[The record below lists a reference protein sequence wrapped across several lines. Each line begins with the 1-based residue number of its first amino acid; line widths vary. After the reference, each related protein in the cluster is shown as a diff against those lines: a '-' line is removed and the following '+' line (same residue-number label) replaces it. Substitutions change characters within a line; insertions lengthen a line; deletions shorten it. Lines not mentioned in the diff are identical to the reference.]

1 MPTLYPNSGFL
12 LSGVNLNFVENVRV
26 GDVPVGALA
35 YLGTTGV
42 SGKVPES
49 AFSNEVFVNTSTSVV
64 SAGEVN
70 VILRPDDQITVGE
83 LKQWSG
89 KAGELVSITGSN
101 FHQITNVEFGGG
113 AAEFYNVNEQQLN
126 VVVPQDSSWDVIKV
140 HSSLRTGLNGDTSIS
155 SGNSPVSNKFV
166 PVPEVWGLSTGQQV
180 AGGLVDVIGRN
191 FGGATG
197 VSFNGVVSA
206 ASVVGANLQTTVP
219 SGDVWGKVGVL
230 LQSGLVASESTDLEF
245 KSLAKLTGYGPNGAA
260 SSQEIDGVTTYVGV
274 GDTIRLSGE
283 NFIPEILYDS
293 KETDLSA
300 SGYLVGFGGEG
311 VTGLF
316 NLVDDRV
323 MTGIVPSAVPTGSG
337 SLFIYSNH
345 YPEAFPSDVN
355 FFPKYSPP
363 SISSVLN
370 EYNNTTNPASGVAGD
385 MLTVKGSNLFHITGA
400 AITGGALGI
409 GTYGSSALVGG
420 AQGTSLRVIVGNDI
434 ASISAH
440 QAYDVTLS
448 GTYGDVTGEGQFVG
462 YGNPSIS
469 TIDPITDIAP
479 NATGVITG
487 TNLYSGTSAILI
499 KDTMSNEYR
508 EMPCSGFVSD
518 YTECKFTYPTAFTTG
533 QYKMKVRNQRGT
545 VLRNTVLGVYH
556 SPELSG
562 FTPDKITVAD
572 TTVTA
577 SGFFEQVTGVRIGD
591 VDVGGFTTQSDGS
604 SISGIS
610 FTVNE
615 DAASDKIGIFTKGG
629 NVFSETDLVVVPGKP
644 IVSGY
649 WVGKEEDKPPTIDYN
664 QVVAAGGNIHVSGRR
679 LHLVE
684 KLEVS
689 GEDNKFT
696 TNILGEGNYEG
707 LDFSVPTEINPNSG
721 LFNFVDYLGRTGTFD
736 SSCDGSGLNVF
747 SLSGYQGWE
756 VPGGSITASGNNLS
770 GLNVLLTGATGDY
783 VHALNT
789 SSSGIDFDP
798 VNNVQTVS
806 FSVPTGIRNASDM
819 IFSGQSNDAIYQM
832 DSFVNS
838 LAVITGLH
846 GTGVGG
852 ALTTGS
858 NFAVTGVNFYTP
870 VPVVSGDPVALISGT
885 GYQHGVTGEIMN
897 VITASLC
904 ETGLSGVNS
913 TFVSSIQAETS
924 NTFIGTGNLVLLNA
938 GDPTAQQY
946 GLKGLAG
953 RMLAQD
959 VDNTPI
965 SFRHFNTQRDYFSE
979 PLVFNGT
986 WVDATGFGPEMGVT
1000 GSLVEISGQGF
1011 NAVSMDQLFLRT
1023 LALEDGGD
1031 VGVDSGLGAASIFAR
1046 VTSGTR
1052 DSDTKITIQIPRMAI
1067 DQRTDCDI
1075 LISGGTS
1082 DEIGPFAVLPDA
1094 PVYVQNVLPEGAF
1107 GVQSLP
1113 NGVFS
1118 YSIYEC
1124 TEIGDGVY
1132 VKFIVSY
1139 KQFPGEDGPR
1149 RGASFS
1155 TGQPCMP

>member
-12 LSGVNLNFVENVRV
+12 LSGINLNFVENVRV
-26 GDVPVGALA
+26 GHVPVGALA

-89 KAGELVSITGSN
+89 KAGELVSLTGSN

-166 PVPEVWGLSTGQQV
+166 PVPEVVGLSTGQQV
-180 AGGLVDVIGRN
+180 TGELVDVIGRN

-206 ASVVGANLQTTVP
+206 ASVVGTNLRTTVP

-230 LQSGLVASESTDLEF
+230 LQSGLVVSGNSDLEF
-245 KSLAKLTGYGPNGAA
+245 KSLAKVTGYGPNGAA

-293 KETDLSA
+293 KETDLLA

-337 SLFIYSNH
+337 SLFLYSNH
-345 YPEAFPSDVN
+345 YPEAFPSDIN

-385 MLTVKGSNLFHITGA
+385 MLTVKGANLFHITGA

-409 GTYGSSALVGG
+409 GTYGSSALIGG
-420 AQGTSLRVIVGNDI
+420 PQGTSLRVIVGNDI
-434 ASISAH
+434 ASISSH

-469 TIDPITDIAP
+469 AVDPITDIAP

-487 TNLYSGTSAILI
+487 TNLYSGTSAILV
-499 KDTMSNEYR
+499 KDSMSNEYR

-518 YTECKFTYPTAFTTG
+518 YTECKFTYPTSFTTG
-533 QYKMKVRNQRGT
+533 QYRMKVRNQRAGAWK
-545 VLRNTVLGVYH
+545 NTVLGVYH

-562 FTPDKITVAD
+562 FTPDEITVAD

-604 SISGIS
+604 SISGIL

-615 DAASDKIGIFTKGG
+615 DATSDKIGIFTKGG

-679 LHLVE
+679 LYLVE

-689 GEDNKFT
+689 GEDSKFT

-747 SLSGYQGWE
+747 SLSGLKEWK
-756 VPGGSITASGNNLS
+756 VPGASVVASGNNLS
-770 GLNVLLTGATGDY
+770 GLNILFGGVTGDE
-783 VHALNT
+783 VPGLNI
-789 SSSGIDFDP
+789 SSSGIDSDP
-798 VNNVQTVS
+798 VDGVQTISVA
-806 FSVPTGIRNASDM
+806 VPTGIKNAAP
-819 IFSGQSNDAIYQM
+819 ITFSGQSNSGIYTTPRPF
-832 DSFVNS
+832 SV
-838 LAVITGLH
+838 LAVVSGVAGLTDGAINTGD
-846 GTGVGG
+846 
-852 ALTTGS
+852 
-858 NFAVTGVNFYTP
+858 NFVITGVNFHSDR
-870 VPVVSGDPVALISGT
+870 VPSSGEPVAIISGT
-885 GYQHGVTGEIMN
+885 GYQDGVTGETMDAIYAN
-897 VITASLC
+897 LY
-904 ETGLSGVNS
+904 ETGLSGANS
-913 TFVSSIQAETS
+913 TVVSIIQSAAYS
-924 NTFIGTGNLVLLNA
+924 GFIGTGNLILLNGGTA
-938 GDPTAQQY
+938 IPDPRFSSYSQLFQNFIGSPSQPYQGDQ
-946 GLKGLAG
+946 
-953 RMLAQD
+953 
-959 VDNTPI
+959 I
-965 SFRHFNTQRDYFSE
+965 DYFGDT
-979 PLVFNGT
+979 VTVNGT
-986 WVDATGFGPEMGVT
+986 WVDATGFGPSMGIT
-1000 GSLVEISGQGF
+1000 GSTVEISGQGF
-1011 NAVSMDQLFLRT
+1011 NAINDIFFSTKDENPPAPAFGVSPPTDILQR
-1023 LALEDGGD
+1023 ASD
-1031 VGVDSGLGAASIFAR
+1031 VTIN
-1046 VTSGTR
+1046 
-1052 DSDTKITIQIPRMAI
+1052 SDDKITIKVPRIAVSQRSDAQILLR
-1067 DQRTDCDI
+1067 
-1075 LISGGTS
+1075 GGTNDS
-1082 DEIGPFAVLPDA
+1082 IGPFSILPDA
-1094 PVYVQNVLPEGAF
+1094 PVFVENVLPEGAF
-1107 GVQSLP
+1107 NIQSLP
-1113 NGVFS
+1113 NGVSS

-1124 TEIGDGVY
+1124 VEIEDGVK
-1132 VKFIVSY
+1132 VEFVVSY

-1155 TGQPCMP
+1155 TGQPCGQ